1 VTMLEM
7 FFDCGS
13 PWTYFAFH
21 AIQPL
26 ARELGLEITWRPVLV
41 GGIFNAVNPSIYE
54 SRTNAV
60 PAKQQYLRKDIQ
72 DSARFYGLK
81 VVFPP
86 TVFPVNSVKA
96 MRGCVFLEPQ
106 GKLVPFARAAF
117 EYYWGEDQD
126 ILQDAVL
133 QKVCERAGVDATAL
147 LAGISTQAVKDQL
160 RANTDEAIRRGAFG
174 SPTMFVDRDDM
185 YFGSDRLHLVR
196 EALLRSL
203 ALRRVD

>member
-1 VTMLEM
+1 VTTLEM

-21 AIQPL
+21 ALQPL
-26 ARELGLEITWRPVLV
+26 ARGLGIDITWRPVLV

-54 SRTNAV
+54 SRANAV
-60 PAKQQYLRKDIQ
+60 PAKQRYMRKDIL
-72 DSARFYGLK
+72 DNARFHGLK

-96 MRGCVFLEPQ
+96 MRGCVFFEPH

-117 EYYWGEDQD
+117 ECYWGEDQD
-126 ILQDAVL
+126 ISQDAVL
-133 QKVCERAGVDATAL
+133 QKVCERAQVDAAAFF
-147 LAGISTQAVKDQL
+147 AGISTQAVSDQL

-174 SPTMFVDRDDM
+174 SPTVFVDGDDM
-185 YFGSDRLHLVR
+185 YFGSDRLYLVR
-196 EALLRSL
+196 EALLRSR
-203 ALRRVD
+203 ARRAAG

>member
-1 VTMLEM
+1 VTTLEM

-13 PWTYFAFH
+13 PWTYFGFH

-26 ARELGLEITWRPVLV
+26 ARDLGIEITWRPVLV

-60 PAKQQYLRKDIQ
+60 PAKQQYLCKDIQ

-126 ILQDAVL
+126 ISQDAVL
-133 QKVCERAGVDATAL
+133 QKVCERAGVDADAL
-147 LAGISTQAVKDQL
+147 FTGISSQAVKDRL
-160 RANTDEAIRRGAFG
+160 RANTDEAVRRGAFG
-174 SPTMFVDRDDM
+174 SPTVFVDGDDM

-203 ALRRVD
+203 GRRVDA